1 MAKVTWTGGS
11 SNSFNDRKNWSPQTV
26 PGATSDVVIAPATAT
41 SIVAANDTINSLT
54 TNANTTLSVTAT
66 NTFTII
72 DKITTQ
78 NPTGTSINGG
88 TLVLGSAADLFLSG
102 TFENTGVLTTQSASD
117 VWVTGTV
124 VNAGTINQQG
134 DVNVGNATMAGAI
147 VETAGAHW
155 TITGNVDVTGGSA
168 PGSSLHNAGSLIRTG
183 AGVTDVGVAT
193 INSGNVSVG
202 SGRMEFLRAVTNTGT
217 MSATGAGASL
227 WIDRAVSGTGDL
239 NISGGG
245 ALHLLQGADHGQTVQ
260 FLGAGSLDLNAPGV
274 FAGVI
279 AGFGAHDLIDLIN
292 TPATGATFASG
303 VLTVHN
309 GAATAASLHFA
320 GNYTGANFHLSSDN
334 HGGTLIHYV

>member
-26 PGATSDVVIAPATAT
+26 PGATSDVVIVPATAT

-117 VWVTGTV
+117 VWVTGPV

-168 PGSSLHNAGSLIRTG
+168 P
-183 AGVTDVGVAT
+183 D
-193 INSGNVSVG
+193 
-202 SGRMEFLRAVTNTGT
+202 RACTT
-217 MSATGAGASL
+217 
-227 WIDRAVSGTGDL
+227 RAVSSVPAPGSPMSASPPSIAAT
-239 NISGGG
+239 SRSAPGGWSFCVRSPTRARCRQPG
-245 ALHLLQGADHGQTVQ
+245 RELHFGSTVQ
-260 FLGAGSLDLNAPGV
+260 FPAP
-274 FAGVI
+274 AI
-279 AGFGAHDLIDLIN
+279 
-292 TPATGATFASG
+292 
-303 VLTVHN
+303 
-309 GAATAASLHFA
+309 
-320 GNYTGANFHLSSDN
+320 
-334 HGGTLIHYV
+334 